1 MAEWYGIS
9 GGGRSAEDLFISAT
23 GAVEAPS
30 ASVGDALLEGH
41 PVEVKRATSHT
52 LNQVR
57 PVKYITLVAY
67 YEPTAAWY
75 VIPAHVVVAEASR
88 KGRGQHT
95 ENPFESCT
103 LTLARL
109 GRYRLE
115 SPTGLRSRTL
125 EAIAESGGYV
135 ELQDEMHWV
144 LEQGHRL
151 SAECVE
157 RVSATL
163 RRLGIDVEAPRR
175 RTHQSRW
182 NASAAR

>member
-1 MAEWYGIS
+1 MAQTYGIS
-9 GGGRSAEDLFISAT
+9 GGGRSAEDLFVAAT
-23 GAVEAPS
+23 GALKAPS
-30 ASVGDALLEGH
+30 ASLGDAILDGH
-41 PVEVKRATSHT
+41 PVEIKRATSNT

-67 YEPTAAWY
+67 HEPSSTWY

-109 GRYRLE
+109 DRYRLRD
-115 SPTGLRSRTL
+115 STQLRFRTL
-125 EAIAESGGYV
+125 EAIAESGRYPDL
-135 ELQDEMHWV
+135 EADMHWV
-144 LEQGHRL
+144 LAESRRL
-151 SAECVE
+151 AVTSVE

-163 RRLGIDVEAPRR
+163 ARLGIDVDAPRR
-175 RTHQSRW
+175 HSSSTHGLRGG
-182 NASAAR
+182 

>member
-1 MAEWYGIS
+1 MADSFGIS
-9 GGGRSAEDLFISAT
+9 GSGRPAEDLFIAAT

-41 PVEVKRATSHT
+41 PVEVKWATRNT

-57 PVKYITLVAY
+57 PVKYIALVAY
-67 YEPTAAWY
+67 YEPTATWY

-103 LTLARL
+103 LSLARL

-115 SPTGLRSRTL
+115 SPADLRSRTL
-125 EAIAESGGYV
+125 DAIAESGAYV
-135 ELQDEMHWV
+135 DLQAEMRWV
-144 LEQGHRL
+144 LEQSHRF
-151 SAECVE
+151 SVECVE
-157 RVSATL
+157 RGSPWESWRL
-163 RRLGIDVEAPRR
+163 RA
-175 RTHQSRW
+175 
-182 NASAAR
+182 